1 MVLPE
6 MLVAAGIDILPS
18 ISVTAVIC
26 GGLVSLNVSITGVA
40 ASVPVPEIGQMF
52 GNVPLSNEVIPDAR
66 FGVHVRS
73 CQSGELS
80 FRTPKFEPP
89 VTSR

>member
-1 MVLPE
+1 MF
-6 MLVAAGIDILPS
+6 VAAGIDILPS

-26 GGLVSLNVSITGVA
+26 GGLVSLKVSITGVA
-40 ASVPVPEIGQMF
+40 ASVPVPVIGQMF
-52 GNVPLSNEVIPDAR
+52 GKVPLSNDVIPEAR
-66 FGVHVRS
+66 FVVHVRS

-80 FRTPKFEPP
+80 FKTPKFDPP